1 MSIVDVMIQILSE
14 TDNLKDRQAK
24 GHNEYLRGLL
34 YLQKG
39 PSFEETWRIEIR
51 RGILQYAVLA
61 IVNRHEKGIHGYGI
75 AKELEERTDGLL
87 QVKEGTLYPILHRLK
102 KERLLNVHDE
112 KSESGPSRKI
122 YVLTGEGDR
131 VYRHLTVLVGDIFE
145 KLEALKNE

>member
-1 MSIVDVMIQILSE
+1 MRTLSE
-14 TDNLKDRQAK
+14 TDNLKDNQV
-24 GHNEYLRGLL
+24 NPESEYLRGLRL
-34 YLQKG
+34 LQKG
-39 PSFEETWRIEIR
+39 PSFEDTWRVEIR
-51 RGILQYAVLA
+51 RGVLQYAVLA
-61 IVNRHEKGIHGYGI
+61 IVKRHETGIHGYGI

-102 KERLLNVHDE
+102 KERLLNVHNE
-112 KSESGPSRKI
+112 KSETGPSRKV